1 MLFFPR
7 SRETIRE
14 GSLTRDPELIGGLDN
29 HVYVSVVAAEEMAL
43 LGWISPAA
51 SCELEDH
58 IENLERENARLEGEV
73 DDLNQD
79 FQAIDMLASKGFVA
93 RKKPGRKPAREVEHG

>member
-1 MLFFPR
+1 M
-7 SRETIRE
+7 
-14 GSLTRDPELIGGLDN
+14 
-29 HVYVSVVAAEEMAL
+29 

-58 IENLERENARLEGEV
+58 IENLERENARLQGEV